1 MKIDSRDAQQFH
13 ERKQIVQLDAM
24 SRAIALWVLA
34 AFFVV
39 AGANHFLNPGPYL
52 AMMPPYLP
60 WPEGLIIVSG
70 IAEIA
75 GGLAILIA
83 RVRRLAGWGL
93 IALLVAVFP
102 ANVQVALHGWPG
114 VLVPQRTLWAR
125 LPLQGVL
132 IAWVYWVCRASHS
145 QSDPRNLSP
154 G

>member
-1 MKIDSRDAQQFH
+1 MNTR
-13 ERKQIVQLDAM
+13 
-24 SRAIALWVLA
+24 SRAVALCVLA
-34 AFFVV
+34 VSFVV

-60 WPEGLIIVSG
+60 RPEGLIMVSG

-75 GGLAILIA
+75 GGLGILIPK
-83 RVRRLAGWGL
+83 VRRLAGWGL

-114 VLVPQRTLWAR
+114 VPMPQWALWAR

-132 IAWVYWVCRASHS
+132 IAWVYWVCGIDRSDIGIAESSH
-145 QSDPRNLSP
+145 N
-154 G
+154 

>member
-1 MKIDSRDAQQFH
+1 VKIDSRDAQQFY

-24 SRAIALWVLA
+24 SRTVALWILA

-39 AGANHFLNPGPYL
+39 AGANHFLNPGPYFP
-52 AMMPPYLP
+52 MMPPYLP

-70 IAEIA
+70 IAEI
-75 GGLAILIA
+75 GGRLGLLVP

-114 VLVPQRTLWAR
+114 EPIPHWALWAR

-132 IAWVYWVCRASHS
+132 IAWVYWICLVARS
-145 QSDPRNLSP
+145 QSDPRKLSP
-154 G
+154 E

>member
-1 MKIDSRDAQQFH
+1 
-13 ERKQIVQLDAM
+13 M
-24 SRAIALWVLA
+24 SRTFALWVLA
-34 AFFVV
+34 AFFMV

-52 AMMPPYLP
+52 GMMPPYLP
-60 WPEGLIIVSG
+60 WPARLILVSG

-83 RVRRLAGWGL
+83 KMRRLAGWGL

-114 VLVPQRTLWAR
+114 VQIPQWTLWAR

-132 IAWVYWVCRASHS
+132 IAWVYWVCRARRS
-145 QSDPRNLSP
+145 QSDPRNLSSE
-154 G
+154 